1 MFADLDVSAL
11 TLTRLLPVHQV
22 LPGLTR
28 RPQARVTATHAARVL
43 LHLDTGA
50 LLEHVTIIII
60 IMLVTD
66 HPHLV
71 TPPRPQP
78 TLAQHYRD

>member
-11 TLTRLLPVHQV
+11 TLTSLLPVHQV
-22 LPGLTR
+22 PPGLTS
-28 RPQARVTATHAARVL
+28 RPQARVTATHAAGVL

-50 LLEHVTIIII
+50 LLEHVTII

-78 TLAQHYRD
+78 ALAQHHRD

>member
-11 TLTRLLPVHQV
+11 TLTSLLPVHQV
-22 LPGLTR
+22 LPGLTG
-28 RPQARVTATHAARVL
+28 RPQARVTATHAASVL

-60 IMLVTD
+60 MLVTD
-66 HPHLV
+66 HAHLV

-78 TLAQHYRD
+78 ALAQHHRD

>member
-11 TLTRLLPVHQV
+11 TLTSLLPVHQV
-22 LPGLTR
+22 PPGLTS
-28 RPQARVTATHAARVL
+28 RPQARVTATHTAGVL

-50 LLEHVTIIII
+50 LLEHVII
-60 IMLVTD
+60 IMLFTD
-66 HPHLV
+66 HAHLV
-71 TPPRPQP
+71 TPPSPQP

>member
-1 MFADLDVSAL
+1 MMFADLDVSAL
-11 TLTRLLPVHQV
+11 TLTSLLPVHH
-22 LPGLTR
+22 LPPGLTS

-50 LLEHVTIIII
+50 LLEHVTIII
-60 IMLVTD
+60 MLVTD
-66 HPHLV
+66 HAHLV

-78 TLAQHYRD
+78 ALAQHHRY